1 MSGLQLMIESY
12 TQNPSYGD
20 VNKFRGEL
28 DKVTHKVQVLESD
41 LFSLTSEMNDIVARL
56 GTPQD
61 PTDPQLVQ
69 HCDQIQSQVL

>member
-28 DKVTHKVQVLESD
+28 DKVTHKVQVLESE
-41 LFSLTSEMNDIVARL
+41 LFSVDGM
-56 GTPQD
+56 
-61 PTDPQLVQ
+61 
-69 HCDQIQSQVL
+69 C